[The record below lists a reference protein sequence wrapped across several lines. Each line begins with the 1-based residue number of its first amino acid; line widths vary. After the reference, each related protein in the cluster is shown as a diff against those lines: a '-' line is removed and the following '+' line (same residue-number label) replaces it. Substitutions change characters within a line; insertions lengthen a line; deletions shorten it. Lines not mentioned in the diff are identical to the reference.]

1 MNDGSLSV
9 RLRSSKFILPPFRWR
24 LLQSKRKKE
33 SPMRTILECI
43 QQFRAGREHTSVLA
57 KAPPKKKRR
66 RRRRRIVGVF
76 VGPCRLPSIPV
87 TKNSPTAPVCCRRS
101 SRDAEWLF
109 VLYVVWIGRLGNM
122 IDGPGLIQ
130 FGSRTQ
136 RAGEKVVAITQ
147 LKKEKKKSQ
156 GTNHNLSTLS

>member
-1 MNDGSLSV
+1 MEIITIEEEKREPYADDPGMYPTISC
-9 RLRSSKFILPPFRWR
+9 RKRTHIRACKSSP
-24 LLQSKRKKE
+24 
-33 SPMRTILECI
+33 
-43 QQFRAGREHTSVLA
+43 
-57 KAPPKKKRR
+57 PPKKKNRR